1 MIKLTVSEGR
11 AAEEVEAVKE
21 LVKSAVGYNT
31 IFERLD
37 AMETEINGIKGII
50 DSLNND
56 FIPEKA
62 TDINNKDLNECI
74 GKVIFGYGNAC
85 TNKPT
90 TSNGYSINLTHDSK
104 PTLYNKQV
112 WFSRNSNEV
121 WVRNMENGVWNA
133 WQPVRYDSG
142 WKTLTLESGVSAY
155 SNAQLPQYRK
165 VGNVVYVRGAV
176 KGVTQ
181 LSKVIAILPEG
192 CRPSQVRSYVQNTTV
207 QDSHPHFTR
216 MQIQTDGSIEIKA
229 STNDISANTW
239 FPIETSFLN
248 D

>member
-1 MIKLTVSEGR
+1 MIDLMVNEET
-11 AAEEVEAVKE
+11 AAEDVEVLKE
-21 LVKSAVGYNT
+21 LMKSATGYST

-37 AMETEINGIKGII
+37 AMESELAAIKTAI

-56 FIPEKA
+56 FIQEKA

-74 GKVIFGYGNAC
+74 GKVIFGYGNGC

-90 TSNGYSINLTHDSK
+90 TSNGYLINLTHDSK
-104 PTLYNKQV
+104 PTLYNKQL
-112 WFSRNSNEV
+112 WFSRNSNEI

-165 VGNVVYVRGAV
+165 VGNTVYVRGAV

-181 LSKVIAILPEG
+181 LSKVVAILPEG
-192 CRPSQVRSYVQNTTV
+192 FRPTQVRSYVQNTTV

-216 MQIQTDGSIEIKA
+216 VQIQTDGSIEIKA

>member
-1 MIKLTVSEGR
+1 MIQINITSGTP
-11 AAEEVEAVKE
+11 EEEAREVRE
-21 LVKSAVGYNT
+21 LILDPRNT

-37 AMETEINGIKGII
+37 LLESEINTIKTTFL
-50 DSLNND
+50 SQ
-56 FIPEKA
+56 KS

-74 GKVIFGYGNAC
+74 GKVIFAYGNGC

-90 TSNGYSINLTHDSK
+90 TSNGYLINIPHDSK
-104 PTLYNKQV
+104 PTLYNKQI
-112 WFSRNSNEV
+112 WFSRSSNEI
-121 WVRNMENGVWNA
+121 WVRNLENGVWGE

-142 WKTLTLESGVSAY
+142 WITLPLASGVSAY

-165 VGNVVYVRGAV
+165 VGNTVYIRGAV
-176 KGVTQ
+176 KGITTVP
-181 LSKVIAILPEG
+181 KVIGTLPAG
-192 CRPSQVRSYVQNTTV
+192 FRPTQVRSFVQNTSV

-216 MQIQTDGSIEIKA
+216 MQVQTNGDIEIRYT
-229 STNDISANTW
+229 TNDISASTW